1 MDIAAD
7 AILLY
12 AKRYAAKLREL
23 AKVEKDAKRKAEL
36 EKMAQ
41 ICDKVPTHAPE
52 TFWEA
57 LQHYWFVHVGIVYET
72 NPWDSFN
79 PGRLDQHLLPFYE
92 KEIADGTLTREQAK
106 EQH

>member
-1 MDIAAD
+1 MEMLNTADPAYYDKMEELKAMDIAAD
-7 AILLY
+7 AILIY
-12 AKRYAAKLREL
+12 AKRYAERLREL
-23 AKVEKDAKRKAEL
+23 AKLERDAKRKAEL

-41 ICDKVPTHAPE
+41 ICDHVPAHAPR

-79 PGRLDQHLLPFYE
+79 P
-92 KEIADGTLTREQAK
+92 REG
-106 EQH
+106 